1 MATLVLTAVGSL
13 FGPLGGAIGAVI
25 GRQIDSRIL
34 GPSSAKGPRLKEL
47 SVTTSSYGQAIARH
61 YGRMRVGGSIIW
73 ATDLVE
79 RRERSGGGK
88 GRPKVTT
95 YSYSVSFAVALASR
109 PVVSVGRIWAD
120 GNLLRGAAGDMK
132 TAGQFRLHRG
142 LRDQQPDPLIL
153 AAEGAGQCPAFRGI
167 AYGVFEDLELGD
179 FGNRIPALTFEV
191 VADGGEVSL
200 LHVVSD
206 AIDQADA
213 EVPLPG
219 LAGLT
224 VESSLADAVAMLE
237 AAYPLDCDGSGET
250 LVFRPERLQTGPI
263 ALDEPAI
270 AVADGDFGGNEG
282 RRRQIRPAAA
292 QRPVALRYYDVDR
305 DYQPGLQRA
314 PGRTLPGEGAVI
326 DLPGALSAGSA
337 RTLAES
343 MARKDASARQTLSWR
358 TATLDPAVRPGAL
371 VTVPGEAGVWRVREW
386 EWRETG
392 VELALQR
399 LPALAAAT
407 AAPSDP
413 GRTNPPADLTPAP
426 TLLTAFELPWD
437 GFGAGDTPAI
447 FAAVSSSG
455 GGWAGAALFAD
466 HGDGELV
473 SLGPSGRARAITGI
487 TVQALPDRPAHLF
500 DRHSEIEVD
509 LADAAFTLP
518 TATPRQLAQGANR
531 ALIGSEIVQ
540 FARAEPLGA
549 GRWRLGLFL
558 RGRAGT
564 EHLTASHAAGEAFVL
579 LDQTPVALDPA
590 LVGSAPAT
598 QIVALG
604 RGDAEAVASPI
615 ALRGITLRP
624 FAPVHPCRRMLADGA
639 LDLRWTRRARGAF
652 QWLDGIDAPLG
663 EQSEAWQVGF
673 GPPASPVAIWEV
685 SEPRLTV
692 PASQLAQF
700 TASHPAEGFHV
711 VQRGSFALSLP
722 LWLGP
727 LP

>member
-25 GRQIDSRIL
+25 GRQIDGRIL

-73 ATDLVE
+73 STDLVE

-109 PVVSVGRIWAD
+109 PVLSVGRVWAD
-120 GNLLRGAAGDMK
+120 GNLLRGSAGDLK

-167 AYGVFEDLELGD
+167 AYAVFEDLELGD

-191 VADGGEVSL
+191 MADNGEVSL
-200 LHVVSD
+200 LHVVGD
-206 AIDQADA
+206 AMDGADA
-213 EVPLPG
+213 AVALPG

-237 AAYPLDCDGSGET
+237 AAYPLDCDASGKA
-250 LVFRPERLQTGPI
+250 LVFRPERLQPGPV

-282 RRRQIRPAAA
+282 RRRQVRPAAA
-292 QRPVALRYYDVDR
+292 QRPVALRYYDIDR

-326 DLPGALSAGSA
+326 DLPGALSAASA
-337 RTLAES
+337 RMLAES
-343 MARKDASARQTLSWR
+343 MARKDVSDRQTLSWR
-358 TATLDPAVRPGAL
+358 TTTLDPAVRPGAL

-386 EWRETG
+386 EWREAG
-392 VELALQR
+392 VELSLQR
-399 LPALAAAT
+399 LPVHAAAT
-407 AAPSDP
+407 AVPSDP
-413 GRTNPPADLTPAP
+413 GRASPPADLTLSP

-437 GFGAGDTPAI
+437 GYGTGDTPAI

-455 GGWAGAALFAD
+455 AGWTGAALFAD
-466 HGDGELV
+466 YGNDELV
-473 SLGPSGRARAITGI
+473 SLGPSGRTRAIIGTALD
-487 TVQALPDRPAHLF
+487 ALPECPPHLF
-500 DRHSEIEVD
+500 DRHSSIEVE
-509 LADAAFTLP
+509 LADPAFTLP

-549 GRWRLGLFL
+549 GRWHLSHFL

-564 EHLTASHAAGEAFVL
+564 EHSTGSHATGEPFVL

-598 QIVALG
+598 QVVALG

-624 FAPVHPCRRMLADGA
+624 LTPVHPRRRLLADGA
-639 LDLRWTRRARGAF
+639 LELRWTRRARGAF

-663 EQSEAWQVGF
+663 EQAEAWQVGF
-673 GPPASPVAIWEV
+673 GPPTSPVAVWEV
-685 SEPRLTV
+685 AEPRLTV
-692 PASQLAQF
+692 PATQLATF
-700 TASHPAEGFHV
+700 ATSHPAEGFHV

-722 LWLGP
+722 LSLGP

>member
-34 GPSSAKGPRLKEL
+34 GPSSVKGPRLKEL
-47 SVTTSSYGQAIARH
+47 SVTTSSYGQVIARH

-73 ATDLVE
+73 STDLVE

-88 GRPKVTT
+88 GQPKVTT
-95 YSYSVSFAVALASR
+95 YSYSVSFAVALSSR

-120 GNLLRGAAGDMK
+120 GNLLRGSAGDMK
-132 TAGQFRLHRG
+132 TAGQFRLYRG

-153 AAEGAGQCPAFRGI
+153 AAEGAGQCPAFRGV

-191 VADGGEVSL
+191 VADDGEVSL
-200 LHVVSD
+200 LHVVGD

-224 VESSLADAVAMLE
+224 VESSLADAVTMLE
-237 AAYPLDCDGSGET
+237 AAYPLDCDGSGEA
-250 LVFRPERLQTGPI
+250 LVFRPERLQTAPI

-282 RRRQIRPAAA
+282 RRRQVRPAAA

-343 MARKDASARQTLSWR
+343 MARKEASARQTLSWR
-358 TATLDPAVRPGAL
+358 TTTLDPAVRPGAL

-392 VELALQR
+392 VELSLQR
-399 LPALAAAT
+399 LPAHAAAT

-413 GRTNPPADLTPAP
+413 GRANPPADLTLAP

-437 GFGAGDTPAI
+437 GYGAGDTPAI

-473 SLGPSGRARAITGI
+473 SLGSSGRARAITGT
-487 TVQALPDRPAHLF
+487 TVQALPHRPAHLF

-509 LADAAFTLP
+509 LADHAFTLP

-531 ALIGSEIVQ
+531 ALIGNEIVQ
-540 FARAEPLGA
+540 FASAEPLGA

-564 EHLTASHAAGEAFVL
+564 EHLTASHAAGESFVL

-590 LVGSAPAT
+590 LVGSTPTT

-624 FAPVHPCRRMLADGA
+624 LAPVHPRRSLLADGT
-639 LDLRWTRRARGAF
+639 LELRWTRRARGAF

-663 EQSEAWQVGF
+663 EQAEAWQVGF
-673 GPPASPVAIWEV
+673 GPPASPVAVWEV
-685 SEPRLTV
+685 TEPRLTV
-692 PASQLAQF
+692 PASQLTQF
-700 TASHPAEGFHV
+700 AASHPGEGFHV